1 MCAGPFAPIGLQIS
15 GCQETC
21 DKSTRM
27 KFTFRQLT
35 YFIAAAET
43 GSITLASKRANISQP
58 AISTAISHIERE
70 LDVQL
75 FLRHHAQG
83 LSLTPAGRALLR
95 DAKQLLKQA
104 NGLYSAAAEFG
115 HQMRG
120 ELTVGWFS
128 TLAPIVMPELVHSF
142 IKAYPDAQIRSVEG
156 HQEGL
161 VSSLREAQ
169 IEVAVTYDLQIAEDI
184 SFLPLATLPPH
195 ALFGAAHPLARE
207 RTVKLSQLAALPMV
221 LLDMPLSR
229 EYFLAL
235 FSRDR
240 LEPNIALSSEKPDVV
255 RTMVANGLGYSL
267 ANVRPRADV
276 ALDGRRVFR
285 VPLSGD
291 PPAVRIGIATLKQLR
306 KTRLV
311 EAFERHCQELISEDY
326 VPGMAAAEG
335 GRRRKRRRP

>member
-1 MCAGPFAPIGLQIS
+1 MRKVS
-15 GCQETC
+15 G
-21 DKSTRM
+21 M
-27 KFTFRQLT
+27 KFTLRQLA

-104 NGLYSAAAEFG
+104 EGLYSAAADIS

-120 ELTVGWFS
+120 ELSVGWFS
-128 TLAPIVMPELVHSF
+128 TLAPIVMPELVNSF
-142 IKAYPDAQIRSVEG
+142 LKAFPEARIRSLESD
-156 HQEGL
+156 QEGL
-161 VSSLREAQ
+161 LTSLRRAES
-169 IEVAVTYDLQIAEDI
+169 EVALTYDLQISEDI
-184 SFLPLATLPPH
+184 SFVPLASLHPY

-207 RTVKLSQLAALPMV
+207 RTVKLAQLAPLPMV
-221 LLDMPLSR
+221 LLDMPMSR

-235 FSRDR
+235 FIRER
-240 LEPNIALSSEKPDVV
+240 LEPNIVWSSAKLDVV
-255 RTMVANGLGYSL
+255 RTLVANGLGYTL

-276 ALDGRRVFR
+276 ALDGRRVYR

-291 PPAVRIGIATLKQLR
+291 QPPVRIGIATLKELK
-306 KTRLV
+306 KTRLI
-311 EAFERHCQELISEDY
+311 EAFERHCGELISDSY
-326 VPGMAAAEG
+326 IPGMADSMSRQ
-335 GRRRKRRRP
+335 RRTRTPRR

>member
-1 MCAGPFAPIGLQIS
+1 MCAAHWIRARRPATAYPETFDVAS
-15 GCQETC
+15 G
-21 DKSTRM
+21 M
-27 KFTFRQLT
+27 NFTFRQLA

-70 LDVQL
+70 LEVQL

-104 NGLYSAAAEFG
+104 DGLYSAAADIS

-120 ELTVGWFS
+120 ELSVGWFS
-128 TLAPIVMPELVHSF
+128 TLAPIVMPELVQAFLEAFPESR
-142 IKAYPDAQIRSVEG
+142 IRSLES

-161 VSSLREAQ
+161 IKSLRAAE
-169 IEVAVTYDLQIAEDI
+169 IEVAITYDLQISEDI
-184 SFLPLATLPPH
+184 NFVPLATLPPY
-195 ALFGAAHPLARE
+195 ALFGASHPLARE
-207 RTVKLSQLAALPMV
+207 RTIKLSQLAPLPMV
-221 LLDMPLSR
+221 LLDMPMSR

-235 FSRDR
+235 FIRDR
-240 LEPNIALSSEKPDVV
+240 LEPNVVWSSAQLDVV
-255 RTMVANGLGYSL
+255 RTMVANGLGYAL

-291 PPAVRIGIATLKQLR
+291 PPPVRIGVATLKQLK
-306 KTRLV
+306 KTRLA
-311 EAFERHCQELISEDY
+311 EAFVRHCQELISEKY
-326 VPGMAAAEG
+326 IPGMVAPVAA
-335 GRRRKRRRP
+335 RRRKRR

>member
-1 MCAGPFAPIGLQIS
+1 MSGPN
-15 GCQETC
+15 TC
-21 DKSTRM
+21 CRDVRGV
-27 KFTFRQLT
+27 KFTFRQLA

-83 LSLTPAGRALLR
+83 LSLTPAGRTLLR

-104 NGLYSAAAEFG
+104 DGLYSAAADIN

-120 ELTVGWFS
+120 ELSVGWFS
-128 TLAPIVMPELVHSF
+128 TLAPIVMPELVQTFLKSF
-142 IKAYPDAQIRSVEG
+142 PETQIRSLEG

-161 VSSLREAQ
+161 IRGLRAAE
-169 IEVAVTYDLQIAEDI
+169 IEVAVSYDLQISEDI
-184 SFLPLATLPPH
+184 DFLPLATLPPY
-195 ALFGAAHPLARE
+195 ALFGAGHPLARE
-207 RTVKLSQLAALPMV
+207 RTIKLTQLAPLPMV

-235 FSRDR
+235 FLKDR
-240 LEPNIALSSEKPDVV
+240 LEPNVAWASASLDVV
-255 RTMVANGLGYSL
+255 RTMVANGLGYTL

-276 ALDGRRVFR
+276 ALDGKRVCR

-291 PPAVRIGIATLKQLR
+291 PPPMRVGVATLRQLK
-306 KTRLV
+306 KTQLV
-311 EAFERHCQELISEDY
+311 QAFVRHCQHLISEKY
-326 VPGMAAAEG
+326 IPGMAAPTAARPSAA
-335 GRRRKRRRP
+335 RRRKRR